1 MNRFAYFLC
10 IAICIVSCDSGDI
23 YPDEYEHKNGVI
35 VSASF
40 SLLGLETFP
49 TSYQIV
55 FGAFSSDKEE
65 PIVSKTLV
73 KPKPG
78 QEVIINLSNL
88 PENAVLLKL
97 CLTTLGKQPLYTFYS
112 MDIPDNAIDSIIIP
126 KQEIRLIRFE
136 RIQQQIFTPA
146 CVACHGVH
154 GAAGLDLQES
164 TSYINLVNVAA
175 TQSSENKMRVKPS
188 DINNSFLINVLEHG
202 DLLSADHTSILSK
215 YNDDIALLKEWVKA
229 GAEKN

>member
-1 MNRFAYFLC
+1 MGRFAYFLS
-10 IAICIVSCDSGDI
+10 IAICLVSCDSGDI
-23 YPDEYEHKNGVI
+23 YPDEYQHEKGI
-35 VSASF
+35 VASASF

-55 FGAFSSDKEE
+55 FGAFSDDKEE

-88 PENAVLLKL
+88 PENAVSLKL

-112 MDIPDNAIDSIIIP
+112 IDIPDNVVDSIIIP
-126 KQEIRLIRFE
+126 KQEIQLIRFE

-164 TSYINLVNVAA
+164 ASYINLVNVAA
-175 TQSSENKMRVKPS
+175 TQSNDNKMRVKPS
-188 DINNSFLINVLEHG
+188 DINNSFLIIVLG
-202 DLLSADHTSILSK
+202 NDDLMSIGHTSILSK
-215 YNDDIALLKEWVKA
+215 YNDDITLLKEWIKA
-229 GAEKN
+229 GAEKK